1 MKIQVLGSGC
11 RKCVQLY
18 ENVKA
23 AMDEVSLDAE
33 LEKVEDPDTITDMG
47 VLITPA
53 LLVDGKVHKKG
64 RVPSADELIELFEEM
79 SS

>member
-23 AMDEVSLDAE
+23 AMDEISLDAE

-53 LLVDGKVHKKG
+53 LIIDGEVHKKG